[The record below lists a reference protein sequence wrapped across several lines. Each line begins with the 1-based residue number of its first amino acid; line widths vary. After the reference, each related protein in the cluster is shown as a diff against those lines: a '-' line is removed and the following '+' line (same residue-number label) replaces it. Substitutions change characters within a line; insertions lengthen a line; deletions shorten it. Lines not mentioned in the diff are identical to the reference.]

1 MNISEFSNAFTTLLN
16 SYSTQ
21 PLYGE
26 GESKADIVLD
36 EWEKSVLL
44 TNAFEDI
51 VKELYTGNYLGNS
64 FESSERLR
72 RELDFLVTTETL
84 NSTNST
90 FKLADD
96 KFTHTI
102 YKLDS
107 DCLYIIYEQVQWQD
121 INDCLNNKIA
131 DVYPV
136 THDDYWRVRNNPF
149 KGPNSRR
156 VLRLDAGDK
165 TIELVSSFPIGNYTI
180 RYIKYPE
187 PIILVDLEG
196 DLNIRGKN
204 TVTDNSILQK
214 SKAIHQDILERAV
227 RMAIASKSINLR
239 GNGEK

>member
-26 GESKADIVLD
+26 GTSKADIVLD
-36 EWEKSVLL
+36 EWEKSVFL

-51 VKELYTGNYLGNS
+51 VKELYTGDYLGNS

-107 DCLYIIYEQVQWQD
+107 DCLYIIYEQVQW
-121 INDCLNNKIA
+121 
-131 DVYPV
+131 
-136 THDDYWRVRNNPF
+136 
-149 KGPNSRR
+149 
-156 VLRLDAGDK
+156 
-165 TIELVSSFPIGNYTI
+165 
-180 RYIKYPE
+180 
-187 PIILVDLEG
+187 
-196 DLNIRGKN
+196 
-204 TVTDNSILQK
+204 
-214 SKAIHQDILERAV
+214 
-227 RMAIASKSINLR
+227 
-239 GNGEK
+239 

>member
-16 SYSTQ
+16 SYYTQ
-21 PLYGE
+21 SLYGE
-26 GESKADIVLD
+26 GESKVDIVLD
-36 EWEKSVLL
+36 EWEKSVFL

-121 INDCLNNKIA
+121 INNCLNRKIA
-131 DVYPV
+131 DVYPI

>member
-36 EWEKSVLL
+36 EWEKSVFL

-90 FKLADD
+90 SKLADD

-121 INDCLNNKIA
+121 INDCLNSKIA

-165 TIELVSSFPIGNYTI
+165 TIELVSSFPIGKYTI